1 MMLNISPKTKGVV
14 AATAAAATVA
24 SIIGW
29 IKFQNNWNTY
39 RWQSRERA
47 RRDRARRKGKQVQD
61 EPYQEFCQQFVE
73 DWNGEGMVRAWPS
86 LLLHM
91 DYLCRSFSYSALC
104 ILHISGNHFG
114 SGSLP

>member
-1 MMLNISPKTKGVV
+1 MNLSISPKTKGAI

-29 IKFQNNWNTY
+29 VKFQNNWNSY

-47 RRDRARRKGKQVQD
+47 RRDRARRKGKEVQD

-73 DWNGEGMVRAWPS
+73 DWNGEGMVRAKSNLFLLYRNLRGKPFISYHYPS
-86 LLLHM
+86 
-91 DYLCRSFSYSALC
+91 YLR
-104 ILHISGNHFG
+104 
-114 SGSLP
+114 